1 MRTYIF
7 TDLEKGIL
15 RSWLNG
21 EISSGDIRVRKILS
35 RVRLFSELA
44 SDLELYLEVR
54 RRLAEPKSTGAA
66 YVALDFPATCVS
78 YSILPCLSGAT
89 SWTFYS

>member
-54 RRLAEPKSTGAA
+54 RRLAEPKST
-66 YVALDFPATCVS
+66 
-78 YSILPCLSGAT
+78 
-89 SWTFYS
+89 